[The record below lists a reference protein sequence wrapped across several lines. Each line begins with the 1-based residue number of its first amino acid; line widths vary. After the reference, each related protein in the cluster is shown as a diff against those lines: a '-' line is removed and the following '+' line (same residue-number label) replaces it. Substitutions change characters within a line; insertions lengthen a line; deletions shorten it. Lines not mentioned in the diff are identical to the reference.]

1 MVHCVYIFLFH
12 NTYIE
17 ILTYIMRS
25 CIILYSFDE
34 YAENLQEKSLCIDDI
49 RKRQMK
55 IYFFKSFMQVFC
67 ILDQKTIELINWIE
81 KILMI

>member
-1 MVHCVYIFLFH
+1 M
-12 NTYIE
+12 
-17 ILTYIMRS
+17 TYIMRS